1 MGCPLV
7 LILDMTVTMTCL
19 YCNRSASAVFF
30 TTVRATSLLLML
42 LLGACS
48 TLPPKDQ
55 SVSSSPAQ
63 QKPAVRTEPV
73 RPKIALSEE
82 ILYKILVAEFAGQRG
97 RLDISVDTYLDLAV
111 QTRDPKIVER
121 ATRIAV
127 YARNAEAATEAARL
141 WLELDP
147 LNPDA
152 HQVLAVMAL
161 RKGNIDEAM
170 QHLQNILQN
179 SHDQLDQKLWMI
191 VNLLGREKDK
201 ELVMNVMERLIAMH
215 EDDTDAVYAFAN
227 IAARLGELDRAEE
240 LFERVIEMAPDND
253 NAAMNYISILQRQGN
268 VHGAIKWLEQAL
280 PKRANNDFNLRM
292 AYARLLTDTSRFD
305 KARRQFE
312 ILTVSAPNNTDVLYA
327 LGLLYLQDNRLDE
340 SESYFKRLSALNIQA
355 DNASYY
361 LGRIAEERK
370 QYEKAMTW
378 FQGVNKGEN
387 LFEAQIRIGLLMAK
401 TGDMDAARN
410 HLKTVTANNTQERTT
425 LIQAE
430 GELLIENKH
439 YDKAMAVFDGAL
451 QTGYNA
457 DLLYS
462 RAMLAEKM
470 GHIDILERD
479 LREIIDREPD
489 HAQAL
494 NALGYSLTDRTNRHQ
509 EELALIQHALSLNPN
524 DFFTLDSMGW
534 VLYRLGRHEEAID
547 YLRRAMSIRQ
557 DPEIAAHLGEVLW
570 VIGDKKGAK
579 EIWETALQVTPEDS
593 HILDTIKRFKR

>member
-1 MGCPLV
+1 M
-7 LILDMTVTMTCL
+7 IVTLTYL
-19 YCNRSASAVFF
+19 YCNRSASAVFSSA
-30 TTVRATSLLLML
+30 VRATSLLLVL
-42 LLGACS
+42 LISACS

-55 SVSSSPAQ
+55 PVSSSPAQ
-63 QKPAVRTEPV
+63 EKQAVRTEPVKTQPV

-97 RLDISVDTYLDLAV
+97 RLDISVDTYLDLAL
-111 QTRDPKIVER
+111 QTRDPKIIER

-127 YARNAEAATEAARL
+127 YARNAEAASEAARL
-141 WLELDP
+141 WVELDP

-161 RKGNIDEAM
+161 RKGDIDEAM
-170 QHLQNILQN
+170 LHLQNILQN
-179 SHDQLDQKLWMI
+179 SHEELDQKLWMI

-227 IAARLGELDRAEE
+227 IAARMGELDRAEE
-240 LFERVIEMAPDND
+240 LLERVIEMAPDND

-280 PKRANNDFNLRM
+280 PKRTSNDFNLRM
-292 AYARLLTDTSRFD
+292 AYARLLTDANRFD
-305 KARRQFE
+305 EARRQFE

-340 SESYFKRLSALNIQA
+340 SESYFKRLSALNKQS

-387 LFEAQIRIGLLMAK
+387 LFEAQIRIGLLLAK
-401 TGDMDAARN
+401 TGDIDAARN
-410 HLKTVTANNTQERTT
+410 HLKTVRANGTREQTT

-439 YDKAMAVFDGAL
+439 YHKAMAVFDEAL
-451 QTGYNA
+451 QAGYNA

-470 GHIDILERD
+470 GRIDILEQD
-479 LREIIDREPD
+479 LRGILDREPD

-494 NALGYSLTDRTNRHQ
+494 NALGYTLTDRTDRHQ
-509 EELALIQHALSLNPN
+509 EALALIQHALSLNPN
-524 DFFTLDSMGW
+524 DFFILDSMGW

-579 EIWETALQVTPEDS
+579 EIWKTALQVTPEDS
-593 HILDTIKRFKR
+593 HILDTIKRFKP